1 MIRFIWTSAIVC
13 LVGISL
19 GATADA
25 TSPDMKTFI
34 ETSKYISWQ
43 GIEPDKW
50 SSFWLIKRYISP
62 KAFFQLV
69 PPNSE
74 PPEGYSGILLDM
86 PGALINRSKDTSLFA
101 QINDLLPE
109 EHPELEYIEQII
121 YDVEVNV
128 WERPRHPHSTWF
140 ESMFRSLQERY
151 QKESVPSECYLLFF
165 DQLAEIAKKTNISA
179 DLYQNAL
186 TLKSECPGL
195 PARNGNAVPALGH
208 QEILNHISTGKKV
221 VFVDTR
227 EDEEFGEV
235 HLPNSVVLRLRDV
248 NAESVENMFKDA
260 DLIVPY
266 CVKDFRGFEVAKAIQ
281 QQGLQN
287 VATLSPNGLKGW
299 LTAKLPVVKP
309 GGFTEAEAADA
320 LLQCALEARQCLEG
334 LL

>member
-1 MIRFIWTSAIVC
+1 MALSSGVRAEAASA
-13 LVGISL
+13 
-19 GATADA
+19 DF
-25 TSPDMKTFI
+25 KTFS
-34 ETSKYISWQ
+34 ETNKYLSWQ

-50 SSFWLIKRYISP
+50 STFWLIKRYISP
-62 KAFFQLV
+62 KAFFQLI

-74 PPEGYSGILLDM
+74 PPEGYTGILLDM
-86 PGALINRSKDTSLFA
+86 PGAPINRSKDTSLFA
-101 QINDLLPE
+101 QINNLLPE

-128 WERPRHPHSTWF
+128 WEKPKHSHSMWF

-151 QKESVPSECYLLFF
+151 QKESVPAECYLLFF
-165 DQLAEIAKKTNISA
+165 DQLAEIAKKMNISA
-179 DLYQNAL
+179 DLYQNSLAL
-186 TLKSECPGL
+186 KDECPGL
-195 PARNGNAVPALGH
+195 SAREGIAIPALGH
-208 QEILNHISTGKKV
+208 QEILDHISTGKKV
-221 VFVDTR
+221 IFVDTR
-227 EDEEFGEV
+227 EDEEFDEV

-248 NAESVENMFKDA
+248 NAESVKMFKDA

-309 GGFTEAEAADA
+309 GGLNEAEAADA
-320 LLQCALEARQCLEG
+320 LLECALEARQCLG
-334 LL
+334 RQL